1 MGKEIIIRYS
11 SNINS
16 AAKYYTDANGR
27 EVLERIRDH
36 RPTWHYIV
44 DEPISGNYYPINSR
58 IFIRDSDRQMTILT
72 GKVEFSLL
80 EIILCS
86 MFFRSIRRW
95 WKYVRWFN
103 RNYGSSSSITR

>member
-16 AAKYYTDANGR
+16 APKYYTHANGR
-27 EVLERIRDH
+27 EVLERIRGH
-36 RPTWHYIV
+36 QPTWHYVV

-86 MFFRSIRRW
+86 MFFRSIRR
-95 WKYVRWFN
+95 
-103 RNYGSSSSITR
+103 